1 MHPLLG
7 TVPPPNYDLVT
18 DMSTTASL
26 LVNPLP
32 SLSAGDKIRFG
43 ITSATTAEFD
53 IHPHVKYIPGRRVPH
68 AQITLLYT
76 LPANA
81 LVLDFL
87 RLAHDGIEG
96 S

>member
-1 MHPLLG
+1 PCVVVHPLLG

-32 SLSAGDKIRFG
+32 SLSAGDKPR
-43 ITSATTAEFD
+43 TPD
-53 IHPHVKYIPGRRVPH
+53 I
-68 AQITLLYT
+68 
-76 LPANA
+76 
-81 LVLDFL
+81 
-87 RLAHDGIEG
+87 RLAKAALYQL